1 MSSINIW
8 ALVDAGVVDAS
19 SKTKCVFTICE
30 VVPLCVCPM
39 FKKGGAQNRTELRSH
54 AKPSRM
60 NKEITKG
67 VVNIHRK
74 TYSNIQGCK
83 KKTKFRKNSASE
95 VAKRHGETKLYISM
109 QTHIACHWLAP
120 ICPLQGP
127 WWWQKIAFQHLQDV
141 LTNHRAHPSPLPPW
155 SQAPTG
161 HPAWMRPEREP
172 ACSGPSEPNVQ
183 AVVSLTALARELPKA

>member
-1 MSSINIW
+1 M
-8 ALVDAGVVDAS
+8 
-19 SKTKCVFTICE
+19 
-30 VVPLCVCPM
+30 
-39 FKKGGAQNRTELRSH
+39 Q
-54 AKPSRM
+54 KPSRM

-127 WWWQKIAFQHLQDV
+127 W
-141 LTNHRAHPSPLPPW
+141 
-155 SQAPTG
+155 
-161 HPAWMRPEREP
+161 
-172 ACSGPSEPNVQ
+172 
-183 AVVSLTALARELPKA
+183 